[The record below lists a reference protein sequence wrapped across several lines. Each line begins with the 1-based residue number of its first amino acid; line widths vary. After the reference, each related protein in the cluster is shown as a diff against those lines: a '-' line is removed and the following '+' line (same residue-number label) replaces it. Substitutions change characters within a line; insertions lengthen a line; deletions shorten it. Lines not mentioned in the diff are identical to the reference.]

1 MIRPAK
7 TVAAIHDLSGVGRC
21 ALTVVLPV
29 LSAMG
34 AQACPVP
41 TAVLSAHTAF
51 SGIAVHDLTDFLPAY
66 LAHWQALGLRFDAVY
81 AGYLASPR
89 QAEIVAD
96 FLDAQARAL
105 KVLYPVM
112 GDDGALY
119 SGMPSSM
126 PEKWRA
132 LCARADVVTPN
143 MTEYALLTGEDYSL
157 APRTAAQAAR
167 MLDAL
172 LDMGAQS
179 AVITS
184 VPLKTGPANIYMRKG
199 DKEAGVC
206 PFERLDAHYPGTGDL
221 FASVLTGALLQG
233 DGLEGAV
240 LAATA
245 FTRRAVARTM
255 LLPTPVNY
263 GVDLE
268 PLLPL
273 LWDNGDMKRA
283 NCDCAKPET

>member
-7 TVAAIHDLSGVGRC
+7 TVAAIHDLSGLGRC

-51 SGIAVHDLTDFLPAY
+51 SGIAVRDLTEFLPAY
-66 LAHWQALGLRFDAVY
+66 LAHWQTLGLHFDAVY
-81 AGYLASPR
+81 AGYLADPR
-89 QAEIVAD
+89 QVEIIKG
-96 FLDAQARAL
+96 FLETQESAL
-105 KVLYPVM
+105 KVIDPAM
-112 GDDGALY
+112 GDDGRLY
-119 SGMPSSM
+119 AGMSAQM
-126 PEKWRA
+126 PARWRE
-132 LCARADVVTPN
+132 LCARADVATPN
-143 MTEYALLTGEDYSL
+143 MTEYALLTGEAYSL
-157 APRTAAQAAR
+157 APRSAAQAAR
-167 MLDAL
+167 MLGAL

-184 VPLKTGPANIYMRKG
+184 LPLERGPANVYMRRSDGKL
-199 DKEAGVC
+199 GVC
-206 PFERLDAHYPGTGDL
+206 PFTRLDAHYPGTGDL

-233 DGLEGAV
+233 DDLENAV
-240 LAATA
+240 LRATA

-255 LLPTPVNY
+255 RLPTPVNF

-273 LWDNGDMKRA
+273 LWGGA
-283 NCDCAKPET
+283 APEESDG

>member
-1 MIRPAK
+1 MKSAK

-21 ALTVVLPV
+21 ALTVVMPV
-29 LSAMG
+29 ISVMG
-34 AQACPVP
+34 AQVCPVP

-51 SGIAVHDLTDFLPAY
+51 SGIAAHDLTGFLPAY

-81 AGYLASPR
+81 AGYLAGPE
-89 QAEIVAD
+89 QAAIVEG
-96 FLDAQARAL
+96 FLDGQRDAL
-105 KVLYPVM
+105 RVLDPVM
-112 GDDGALY
+112 GDDGRLY
-119 SGMPSSM
+119 TGMPEDM
-126 PEKWRA
+126 PAKWRG

-143 MTEYALLTGEDYSL
+143 MTEYALLTGEAYSL
-157 APRTAAQAAR
+157 APRTVAQAEK

-172 LDMGAQS
+172 LEMGAQS

-184 VPLKTGPANIYMRKG
+184 LPLEGGLANAYMRRG
-199 DKEAGVC
+199 DRAAGIC
-206 PFERLDAHYPGTGDL
+206 AFERLEAHYPGTGDL

-233 DGLEGAV
+233 KTLEAAV
-240 LAATA
+240 AQATA

-255 LLPTPVNY
+255 RLPTEVNY

-273 LWDNGDMKRA
+273 LWEGRTDEA
-283 NCDCAKPET
+283 

>member
-1 MIRPAK
+1 MTRPAK

-51 SGIAVHDLTDFLPAY
+51 SGIAAHSLTDFLVEY
-66 LAHWQALGLRFDAVY
+66 LAHWEALDLRFDAVY
-81 AGYLASPR
+81 AGYLADER
-89 QAEIVAD
+89 QTRIVER
-96 FLDAQARAL
+96 FLDAQPRAL
-105 KVLYPVM
+105 KVLDPVM

-119 SGMPSSM
+119 AGMPAAM

-143 MTEYALLTGEDYSL
+143 MTEYALLAGEAYSL
-157 APRTAAQAAR
+157 APRTMAQAAQ
-167 MLDAL
+167 MLSAL
-172 LDMGAQS
+172 LDMGARS

-184 VPLKTGPANIYMRKG
+184 MPLEDGLANVYMLR
-199 DKEAGVC
+199 DDARVGVC
-206 PFERLDAHYPGTGDL
+206 PYRRLNAHYPGTGDL

-233 DGLEGAV
+233 DPLCRAV
-240 LAATA
+240 ERATA

-255 LLPTPVNY
+255 RLATPVNY

-268 PLLPL
+268 PLLGL
-273 LWDNGDMKRA
+273 LCPPQEA
-283 NCDCAKPET
+283 